1 MKNEVFNTDCMNY
14 MRKCSDKQFNLAIV
28 DPPYGNAGNE
38 TQFKSADKV
47 RFGGRFDKYKTIERT
62 GGSWAGKHKRKT
74 IRWDKAP
81 SKEYF
86 AELFRVS
93 KNQIIFG
100 GNYFVLPPTRCF
112 IIWEKLTISEKF
124 TMAMCEYVWTSFSD
138 NAKIFK
144 FKPQD
149 KYRFHPT
156 QKPVE
161 LYKWI
166 LQNYAKKG
174 DTILDTHLGSGS
186 SRIAAY
192 DMGFDFVGMEID
204 TEYFEMQEKRFKE
217 HQQQLSLFEFAG
229 GQIQGNLAL

>member
-1 MKNEVFNTDCMNY
+1 M
-14 MRKCSDKQFNLAIV
+14 
-28 DPPYGNAGNE
+28 
-38 TQFKSADKV
+38 
-47 RFGGRFDKYKTIERT
+47 
-62 GGSWAGKHKRKT
+62 
-74 IRWDKAP
+74 
-81 SKEYF
+81 
-86 AELFRVS
+86 
-93 KNQIIFG
+93 
-100 GNYFVLPPTRCF
+100 LPPTRCF
-112 IIWEKLTISEKF
+112 IIWGKLTISEKF

-174 DTILDTHLGSGS
+174 DAILDTHLGSGS

-192 DMGFDFVGMEID
+192 DMGFDFVGTEID

-217 HQQQLSLFEFAG
+217 HCAQGSLFTFSG
-229 GQIQGNLAL
+229 GEVVK

>member
-1 MKNEVFNTDCMNY
+1 MTNEALNMDCMDY
-14 MRKCSDKQFNLAIV
+14 MRKCSDKQFSLAIV

-38 TQFKSADKV
+38 TQFKRADKT

-62 GGSWAGKHKRKT
+62 GGTWAGKYKRKI

-100 GNYFVLPPTRCF
+100 GNYFMLPPTRCF
-112 IIWEKLTISEKF
+112 IIWEKLTVSEKF
-124 TMAMCEYVWTSFSD
+124 TMAMCEYAWTSFSD

-156 QKPVE
+156 QKPVA

-166 LQNYAKKG
+166 LSHYAKAG
-174 DTILDTHLGSGS
+174 DIILDTHLGSGS

-192 DMGFDFVGMEID
+192 DMGFDFIGTEID
-204 TEYFEMQEKRFKE
+204 REYFEEQEKRFKD
-217 HQQQLSLFEFAG
+217 HCAQGCLFTFSG
-229 GQIQGNLAL
+229 GEVLH